1 MLESGFTQESAAAQ
15 QQPPK
20 AQSPMIAQAP
30 VLNETRRI
38 WRELPR
44 HAVTTEGAKPQALQ
58 APRVESLRYQG
69 QWERHP
75 DGCTLPL

>member
-1 MLESGFTQESAAAQ
+1 MLESGLTQESAAAP

-38 WRELPR
+38 WREWPR
-44 HAVTTEGAKPQALQ
+44 NAVATEGAKPQNAKGV
-58 APRVESLRYQG
+58 AVESLRYQG

-75 DGCTLPL
+75 VG